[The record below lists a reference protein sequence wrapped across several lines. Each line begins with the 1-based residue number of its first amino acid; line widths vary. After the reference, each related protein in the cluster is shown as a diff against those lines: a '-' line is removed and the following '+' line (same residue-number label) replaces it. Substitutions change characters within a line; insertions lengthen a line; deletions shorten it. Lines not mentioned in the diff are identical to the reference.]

1 MDALP
6 KWFKPVA
13 LAAIA
18 WNALGCFAY
27 LSDVRMT
34 AEDLAALPPQV
45 QALYASRTA
54 WAVSATAVAVWAGLL
69 GSLGLFLRKR
79 WATPLLLA
87 SLLGVIVQDV
97 GLFVLSDAA
106 AITGPSAY
114 GLQGLV
120 LLVSIGLVMLGR
132 KGALLGWLT

>member
-1 MDALP
+1 MAAPP

-13 LAAIA
+13 LVAIL

-27 LSDVRMT
+27 LSDMRLT
-34 AEDLAALPPQV
+34 AEDIAAMQPQL
-45 QALYASRTA
+45 QQLYASRTA

-79 WATPLLLA
+79 WATPLLIA
-87 SLLGVIVQDV
+87 SLLGVVVQDI
-97 GLFVLSDAA
+97 GLFLVSDAA

-114 GLQGLV
+114 GLQGFV
-120 LLVSIGLVMLGR
+120 LLIAVGLAMLGR
-132 KGALLGWLT
+132 KAGRAGWLA

>member
-6 KWFKPVA
+6 KWFKAVA